1 MPQTTRKK
9 SPKGTVSIE
18 EYQGRLRLRWRH
30 LGKRYALS
38 IGLPDS
44 KVNRQVA
51 QQKATIIEL
60 DIASGN
66 FDLTLKKYKP
76 HTQNSEGLSVVSL
89 FELFMEY
96 KAKRL
101 LPRSL
106 DKYDAT
112 LKYLE
117 RYFENRVAAAIDEK
131 AAEQFM
137 EWLTKQKLSPMVC
150 RERLTLIR
158 AAWDWGIADDHLEAG
173 QSNPWVDMVLRVRVE
188 PKQMPKPFTREEM
201 TAIVEG
207 FKKSR
212 YYSYYTDYVEFLFGT
227 GCRTAE
233 AIGLRWKHL
242 TDDCS
247 SIWIGES
254 LTRGV
259 RKATK
264 TNRARTISLSEKLK
278 QMLLRRRPE
287 KPEPDGLVFRSA
299 KGGAIDDHNFR
310 NRAWTSV
317 LAESGVDYR
326 KPYNTRHTFISHALD
341 MGMNPV
347 EVAQLTGHDVQ
358 TLYEN
363 YAGNVNS
370 RPRLPEF

>member
-1 MPQTTRKK
+1 
-9 SPKGTVSIE
+9 
-18 EYQGRLRLRWRH
+18 
-30 LGKRYALS
+30 
-38 IGLPDS
+38 
-44 KVNRQVA
+44 
-51 QQKATIIEL
+51 
-60 DIASGN
+60 
-66 FDLTLKKYKP
+66 
-76 HTQNSEGLSVVSL
+76 
-89 FELFMEY
+89 
-96 KAKRL
+96 
-101 LPRSL
+101 
-106 DKYDAT
+106 
-112 LKYLE
+112 
-117 RYFENRVAAAIDEK
+117 
-131 AAEQFM
+131 M
-137 EWLTKQKLSPMVC
+137 EWLTKQKLSPLVC
-150 RERLTLIR
+150 RERLTLIG
-158 AAWDWGIADDHLEAG
+158 AAWDLGIADDHLGIADDHLESG
-173 QSNPWVDMVLRVRVE
+173 HSNPWVDMVLRVRVE
-188 PKQMPKPFTREEM
+188 PKQMPKPFTHEAM

-287 KPEPDGLVFRSA
+287 KPDPERLVFRSA
-299 KGGAIDDHNFR
+299 KGGAIDGQTFR

-317 LAESGVDYR
+317 LEESGVDYR
-326 KPYNTRHTFISHALD
+326 QPYNTRRTFISYALD

-363 YAGNVNS
+363 YAGSVNS